1 MFELGG
7 DDMNAVTQL
16 VVFIAILVVLK
27 FLFGVPISIVGSLL
41 LTVLVTLIFA
51 GISGFSR
58 RR

>member
-1 MFELGG
+1 
-7 DDMNAVTQL
+7 MNAITQL